1 MRVLLLPFVFASL
14 SIGSITAYAQT
25 PTMVPFES
33 HAQFF
38 SDELAQPHGLDP
50 QVFVIAADAPAAHGL
65 QGIDH
70 VAGIRNAWIDDPA
83 AQPIYDARGRPLS
96 MTLGKWLGAQGM
108 VTLTPRQDGRE
119 DVFVSLTGLKPGAR
133 FSLFENHFDQRPIG
147 FTPLDG
153 AARTNSFRADALGDA
168 TVRVVA
174 PALLTHESAVLVVYH
189 SDGRA
194 HGEERGEIG
203 VNAHH
208 QLIARPR

>member
-1 MRVLLLPFVFASL
+1 MRLIHIPLLFAGL
-14 SIGSITAYAQT
+14 LIGSMTYAQT
-25 PTMVPFES
+25 PITVPFET

-38 SDELAQPHGLDP
+38 SDEVAQPRGLDP
-50 QVFVIAADAPAAHGL
+50 QVFVIAAGAPAAHGF

-70 VAGIRNAWIDDPA
+70 AAGIRNAWIDDPA

-96 MTLGKWLGAQGM
+96 MTLGEWLGAQGT
-108 VTLTPRQDGRE
+108 VTFAPRQDGRE
-119 DVFVSLTGLKPGAR
+119 DVSVSLTGLKPGAR
-133 FSLFENHFDQRPIG
+133 FSLFENHFDQHPIG

-153 AARTNSFRADALGDA
+153 TARTNSFRADARGDA
-168 TVRVVA
+168 TVSVVA
-174 PALLTHESAVLVVYH
+174 PAVLTHENAVLVVYH

-208 QLIARPR
+208 QLIVRPR